1 MTFQGCDASILV
13 DSSEGYASSEMG
25 SVKNF
30 GVRKREIVGILKTML
45 EAECPQQV
53 SCADILVLAA
63 REAVA
68 LSGGPEI
75 QVPLGRKDSIVAPS
89 SKLAD
94 SLLPPANVGVDDT
107 LQLFAK
113 FGMTIEESVALLGT
127 I

>member
-13 DSSEGYASSEMG
+13 DSSKGYSSSEMG
-25 SVKNF
+25 SVSNF
-30 GVRKREIVGILKTML
+30 GVRKRETVGILKTML

-75 QVPLGRKDSIVAPS
+75 KVPLGRKDSVVAPS

-94 SLLPPANVGVDDT
+94 SLLPPANVGVDRT